1 MGFCAIRK
9 QIELVQQIALGGL
22 VQFVNSFNLFPN
34 CTEPH
39 LIFLYNYIELPK
51 IRLNVLKL
59 HEEF

>member
-9 QIELVQQIALGGL
+9 QIELVQQIELAAL

-39 LIFLYNYIELPK
+39 LIFLYN
-51 IRLNVLKL
+51 
-59 HEEF
+59 